1 MLHSRE
7 RQSAAKHRRARPTKA
22 ASARDTALHVLY
34 AIDVEHAYSDVALRQ
49 VLAQSRLDPRDRA
62 FVTEC
67 VYGVV
72 RWQGRLDWLLRHA
85 CKRPLETLSPWIRA
99 ALRLGT
105 YQCLWM
111 DRVPPWAAVH
121 ETVTQARRYGHQG
134 TAGLVNGV
142 LRSVLRQH
150 HRYVLPDATTQ
161 PARHLAVAF
170 SFPEWMVERW
180 LQRYGWG
187 RTKALCLANNRVA
200 GVTLRTNT
208 LRTTPGALAERL
220 RQEGLRRVELS
231 GLTPEGLRVQGT
243 TQLDSLPSYHAG
255 LFQVQDVGAM
265 LVAPLCRV
273 RPGLRVLDACAA
285 PGGKTAHL
293 AQLMRDTGWILASD
307 VQVGRLRLLQSNL
320 GRLGLTSVDL
330 MAADASQPLP
340 VGGGF
345 DRILIDAPCSGLG
358 VIRRH
363 PDIKWRKS
371 PADVSALATR
381 QLRLLQSQYRL
392 LAPDGILVYSV
403 CSHEPEETHEVVAR
417 FLATHPE
424 LRLDAVEAE
433 LPVQPQAP
441 SPTPGTLELT
451 PEQWQTEGVF
461 VARFR
466 RCQTHATGERAYR
479 A

>member
-1 MLHSRE
+1 LLNSRD
-7 RQSAAKHRRARPTKA
+7 RQSAARNHRARPAKTV
-22 ASARDTALHVLY
+22 SARDTALHILY

-49 VLAQSRLDPRDRA
+49 VLAQSRLEQRDRA

-99 ALRLGT
+99 ALRLGL

-111 DRVPPWAAVH
+111 DRVPQWAAVH
-121 ETVTQARRYGHQG
+121 ETVALARRYGHQG

-142 LRSVLRQH
+142 LRTVLRQH
-150 HRYVLPDATTQ
+150 RSYVLPDAATHPVQ
-161 PARHLAVAF
+161 HLAVAF
-170 SFPEWMVERW
+170 SFPEWLVERW
-180 LQRYGWG
+180 LQRYGWV
-187 RTKALCLANNRVA
+187 RTRALCMANNRVA

-208 LRTTPGALAERL
+208 LRTTPAALAERL
-220 RQEGLRRVELS
+220 RQEGLRRVEPS
-231 GLTPEGLRVQGT
+231 GLIPEGLEIRGT
-243 TQLDSLPSYHAG
+243 ARLDHLPSYDAG

-285 PGGKTAHL
+285 PGGKTTHL
-293 AQLMRDTGWILASD
+293 AQLMRDTGRILACD
-307 VQVGRLRLLQSNL
+307 VHVGRLHMLQSNL

-330 MAADASQPLP
+330 IATDASQPVP
-340 VGGGF
+340 ARGGF

-358 VIRRH
+358 AVRRH

-371 PADVSALATR
+371 PVDVPALAAL

-392 LAPDGILVYSV
+392 LAPHGLLVYSV

-424 LRLDAVEAE
+424 LHLDAVEAD
-433 LPVQPQAP
+433 LPVRPKVP

-466 RCQTHATGERAYR
+466 RRQAHAAEDGAYR